1 MLEAMSGTITNDV
14 LWERMT
20 RAVEAIR
27 ERLDR
32 AAAALDAAGIPY
44 AVVGG
49 NAVAVWVGLVD
60 RGAVRTTRDI
70 DVLLRRADLDRATA
84 ALERAGF
91 QRGEIFGITTF
102 LDGPSALPSESVH
115 IVFAGE
121 LEQQDNPL
129 PTPDVTESERP
140 TTFQVATLDAL
151 VRMKLTSFRL
161 KDQVHLQDLVRV
173 GLVDATW
180 CDRLPSELSARLARI
195 IANPD
200 A

>member
-1 MLEAMSGTITNDV
+1 MSTVTNDL
-14 LWERMT
+14 LWERMN

-27 ERLDR
+27 QRLER

-49 NAVAVWVGLVD
+49 NAVAIYVGLVD
-60 RGAVRTTRDI
+60 RGAVRTTRDV
-70 DVLLRRADLDRATA
+70 DFLLRRDDLARATA
-84 ALERAGF
+84 VLERAGF
-91 QRGEIFGITTF
+91 ESAESFGVTLF
-102 LDGPSALPSESVH
+102 LDGPDALPSEAIH

-121 LEQQDNPL
+121 KVKADDPL
-129 PTPDVTESERP
+129 ANPDVTESERP
-140 TTFQVATLDAL
+140 TTFQVLTLAAL

-173 GLVDATW
+173 GLVDASW
-180 CDRLPSELSARLARI
+180 CDRFPAALAERLRGI
-195 IANPD
+195 VANPN

>member
-1 MLEAMSGTITNDV
+1 MLDPMSATISNDV
-14 LWERMT
+14 LWERIT

-32 AAAALDAAGIPY
+32 AAALDTAGIPY

-70 DVLLRRADLDRATA
+70 DVLLRRSDLAQATA

-91 QRGEIFGITTF
+91 QRGEIFGVTTF
-102 LDGPSALPSESVH
+102 LDGPSALSSESVQ

-121 LEQQDNPL
+121 LVQPDNPL

-161 KDQVHLQDLVRV
+161 KDQVHLQDLVHV
-173 GLVDATW
+173 GLIDASW
-180 CDRLPSELSARLARI
+180 CERLPNELSARLAQI
-195 IANPD
+195 ISNPN

>member
-1 MLEAMSGTITNDV
+1 MN
-14 LWERMT
+14 

-32 AAAALDAAGIPY
+32 AAAALDAAGVPY

-70 DVLLRRADLDRATA
+70 DLLLRRDDLSRASQ
-84 ALERAGF
+84 ALAQAGF
-91 QRGEIFGITTF
+91 QQSEIFGVTTF
-102 LDGPSALPSESVH
+102 LDGPAALPSESVH
-115 IVFAGE
+115 VVFAGE
-121 LEQQDNPL
+121 LVQPDNPL

-161 KDQVHLQDLVRV
+161 KDQVHLQDLVHV

-180 CDRLPSELSARLARI
+180 CERLPPALASRLAQT
-195 IANPD
+195 IANPN